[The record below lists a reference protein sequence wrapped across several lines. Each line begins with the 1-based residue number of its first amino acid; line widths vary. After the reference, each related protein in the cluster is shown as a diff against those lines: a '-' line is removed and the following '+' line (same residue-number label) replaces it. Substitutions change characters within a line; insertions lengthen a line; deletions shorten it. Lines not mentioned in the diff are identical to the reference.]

1 MSRLHFVFVS
11 FFDCTKCRHITTSD
25 RVSHTAH
32 THSQLL
38 STIFLSLQSDAGH
51 ITFIMCQLLVAQN
64 LFISNYLLHLI
75 AVCNEHGLYLY
86 LYNGSSKLFL
96 SCCYLLFVNVTK
108 QCALSAVQYRFYVF
122 HMDEPLL
129 LNSTWYFST
138 SDTLFKMPHATTHR
152 SMVCRWANEWVNVL
166 TLRFS
171 LNQLSVCVWA

>member
-1 MSRLHFVFVS
+1 MVEILNLTIACQDFILFLYLFLIVQSADISQLL
-11 FFDCTKCRHITTSD
+11 IGY
-25 RVSHTAH
+25 HTQH

-129 LNSTWYFST
+129 LNST
-138 SDTLFKMPHATTHR
+138 
-152 SMVCRWANEWVNVL
+152 
-166 TLRFS
+166 
-171 LNQLSVCVWA
+171 